1 MSNSLIKTDG
11 FFYKIKKFFRDLFKN
26 DKKQVLEDEID
37 VHKEI
42 EDSNSSNLQ
51 NKNSYKQQL
60 KTDVEKD
67 ELANDLLNNKKEVN
81 DLDDKQTEEMIE
93 YFEEDIKKQEE
104 ELLRIKNHIIEMQK
118 ELTKSSQ

>member
-26 DKKQVLEDEID
+26 DKKQTLEDEIEMNE
-37 VHKEI
+37 EI
-42 EDSNSSNLQ
+42 VDSNSSNLQ
-51 NKNSYKQQL
+51 NENSYKQQL
-60 KTDVEKD
+60 KTDTEKD
-67 ELANDLLNNKKEVN
+67 KLANDLLNNKKNVN
-81 DLDDKQTEEMIE
+81 DLDDKKTEEMIE
-93 YFEEDIKKQEE
+93 YFEKDIKKQEE